1 MTTPAPSKIKSIQAA
16 TQDEAVRVY
25 RELYGDPAVH
35 IRMKLKWR
43 GINTL
48 IYSLIRKDLPGKR
61 VVDLGCGHGRLALLC
76 AREARHV
83 TGVELEDAAVR
94 VARILKDAMD
104 VSNVDFQNGDLGS
117 FRPGGEKFDYILLNG
132 VLRHLVDPDI
142 ALKTAAEVLA
152 PGGTFVIGTTLE
164 ANFRGSVSD
173 GFRTLLNWPM
183 SLNDF
188 HTATHAWMSRKAD
201 DFGFTVTKVVGASYN
216 YGWGELGAQD
226 LKQRMA
232 NVLVDIREQARTMNV
247 SKAAFDAWA
256 EERGREGRAFVDDL
270 YHRRILKRIPRRAPF
285 PIDQAKLL
293 ASGLSEDA
301 VSAITEYLIEDT
313 SGDPYCCEVPPYNLM
328 GGQAIYLLR
337 KQGR

>member
-1 MTTPAPSKIKSIQAA
+1 
-16 TQDEAVRVY
+16 
-25 RELYGDPAVH
+25 
-35 IRMKLKWR
+35 MKLKWR
-43 GINTL
+43 GINSL
-48 IYSLIRKDLPGKR
+48 IYGLIRKDLPGKS

-76 AREARHV
+76 SRQARHV

-94 VARILKDAMD
+94 LARILKDTLD

-117 FRPGGEKFDYILLNG
+117 FRAEGRKFDYILLNG

-142 ALKTAAEVLA
+142 AFKTGAEILA

-201 DFGFTVTKVVGASYN
+201 EFGFTVTKVVGASYN
-216 YGWGELGAQD
+216 YGWAELGAQD
-226 LKQRMA
+226 LKQRMN
-232 NVLVDIREQARTMNV
+232 NVLVDIKDQVRLLGVN
-247 SKAAFDAWA
+247 KAAFDGWVD
-256 EERGREGRAFVDDL
+256 ERGEEGRAVVDEL
-270 YHRRILKRIPRRAPF
+270 YRRRILKRIPRREPF
-285 PIDQAKLL
+285 KIDQTKLR
-293 ASGLSEDA
+293 ASGLSVDT
-301 VSAITEYLIEDT
+301 VSAITEYLTEDT
-313 SGDPYCCEVPPYNLM
+313 SDDPYCCEVHPFNLM

-337 KQGR
+337 RKGR